1 MGKTFNFSPKNKS
14 RDMSA
19 IDDLKGVSNTPC
31 TVAEATQIAFAA
43 ARDIVEAYTADLNK
57 VVIQQTLMIES
68 LRSILS
74 KKGGFTDQEFKEEYT
89 AQALKYNEE
98 KKAYLESL
106 IKKETSED
114 IRNEETDST
123 RPE

>member
-14 RDMSA
+14 RDMST
-19 IDDLKGVSNTPC
+19 IDDFKGVSNTPC

-68 LRSILS
+68 LRSLLS
-74 KKGGFTDQEFKEEYT
+74 KKGGFTEQEFREEYT
-89 AQALKYNEE
+89 KQALSYNEE

-114 IRNEETDST
+114 IKNEEANST
-123 RPE
+123 RSE

>member
-1 MGKTFNFSPKNKS
+1 MGKTVNFSPKNKS
-14 RDMSA
+14 RDMST
-19 IDDLKGVSNTPC
+19 IDDFKGVSNTPC

-68 LRSILS
+68 LRSLLS
-74 KKGGFTDQEFKEEYT
+74 KKGGFTEQEFREEYT
-89 AQALKYNEE
+89 KQALSYNEE
-98 KKAYLESL
+98 KKAYIESL

-114 IRNEETDST
+114 IKK
-123 RPE
+123 

>member
-1 MGKTFNFSPKNKS
+1 MGKTVNFPPKNKS
-14 RDMSA
+14 RDMST
-19 IDDLKGVSNTPC
+19 IDGFKGVSNTPC

-68 LRSILS
+68 LRSLLS
-74 KKGGFTDQEFKEEYT
+74 KKGGFTEQEFREEYT
-89 AQALKYNEE
+89 KQALSYNEE

-114 IRNEETDST
+114 IKNEEADSSRT
-123 RPE
+123 E

>member
-1 MGKTFNFSPKNKS
+1 MGKTFNFPPKNKS
-14 RDMSA
+14 RDMST
-19 IDDLKGVSNTPC
+19 IDDFKGVSNTPC

-68 LRSILS
+68 LRSLLS
-74 KKGGFTDQEFKEEYT
+74 KKGGFTEQEFREEYT
-89 AQALKYNEE
+89 KQALSYNEE

-114 IRNEETDST
+114 IKNEEADSSRT
-123 RPE
+123 E